1 MNSIVL
7 CMVLVLLLLEV
18 VSAFRPIVNNQIR
31 KVNGARSMTAVF
43 DAIAGMALAAKLQ
56 TSTIN
61 PTALQ
66 SRSMSVAAAETKQG
80 MYKEY
85 TVDIKDD
92 SALDKVQRNYKTAEE
107 TDDSKTKVFY
117 NNYSYLFLTYYTYLL
132 LVLGNFCCLS
142 RWKFCYSYG
151 PILLVCC

>member
-1 MNSIVL
+1 MNTIISVIVL
-7 CMVLVLLLLEV
+7 ILLLEI
-18 VSAFRPIVNNQIR
+18 VSAFRPIVNNQVR

-61 PTALQ
+61 PTALT
-66 SRSMSVAAAETKQG
+66 SRSMPVAVVETRQG

-92 SALDKVQRNYKTAEE
+92 SKLDKVTTNFKTAEQ
-107 TDDSKTKVFY
+107 TDDGKNKV
-117 NNYSYLFLTYYTYLL
+117 
-132 LVLGNFCCLS
+132 
-142 RWKFCYSYG
+142 
-151 PILLVCC
+151 